1 VSGQETGRCRRR
13 RLLLALSA
21 TAILPLPT
29 RADADPPLRVAVVGG
44 IRMCGVWDRL
54 VPRIERGTG
63 VRVEPASAAPKEVVV
78 PEFRRGAADLLI
90 VHGGDETFALEA
102 EGLGA
107 PLRVWAFN
115 EHVVVGP
122 VEDPAEVAGAGSAVE
137 ALARIA
143 RQRAP
148 FLAFRDPGSHA
159 IVQRLWRK
167 GGVAKPS
174 PRWVMTDETSD
185 PHEVLALASSQRAYV
200 VVGHIPVAF
209 GKLHGEGMAVLFAG
223 DPDMRRAYVIVEPG
237 PAHPAGAVT
246 RALARRVA
254 DWLVSPAGQAA
265 LRDADAEAGGPWI
278 FPRPG

>member
-1 VSGQETGRCRRR
+1 MDGHACRRDRR
-13 RLLLALSA
+13 RLLIAVVA
-21 TAILPLPT
+21 TAMLPPVV
-29 RADADPPLRVAVVGG
+29 RADTEGPLRVAVVGG

-63 VRVEPASAAPKEVVV
+63 VRIAPASAAPKEVVV

-102 EGLGA
+102 EGIGA

-143 RQRAP
+143 RRHAP

-159 IVQRLWRK
+159 IVQRLWKK
-167 GGVAKPS
+167 GGVARPS
-174 PRWVMTDETSD
+174 PQWVVADETAD
-185 PHEVLALASSQRAYV
+185 PHDVLALASGRRAYV

-209 GKLHGEGMAVLFAG
+209 GKLHGEGMAVLFRG

-237 PAHPAGAVT
+237 ATHPADADT
-246 RALARRVA
+246 RARARRVA
-254 DWLVSPAGQAA
+254 DWLVSPDGQAA

>member
-1 VSGQETGRCRRR
+1 
-13 RLLLALSA
+13 
-21 TAILPLPT
+21 
-29 RADADPPLRVAVVGG
+29 
-44 IRMCGVWDRL
+44 MCGVWDRL
-54 VPRIERGTG
+54 VPRIERATG

-78 PEFRRGAADLLI
+78 PEFRRGTADLLI

-122 VEDPAEVAGAGSAVE
+122 VEDPAEVAGAGSAVD

-143 RQRAP
+143 RQHAP

-167 GGVAKPS
+167 GGVARPS
-174 PRWVMTDETSD
+174 PRWVMTDETTD
-185 PHEVLALASSQRAYV
+185 PHEVLALASVQRAYV

-209 GKLHGEGMAVLFAG
+209 GKLRGEGMAVLFTG

-278 FPRPG
+278 FPRLG